1 MVKLGKGKE
10 FGVRKERNIHQKRE
24 ERDVSNWIQRL
35 KQHVDSLE
43 KRLDAIERRLSEE
56 PFKMVKFGG
65 EEKTEKIKES
75 GLREFTSKIE
85 KEIDILKKEIEE
97 MKTREIKF
105 KTERKGSN
113 EVVISLKRKGEETTS
128 TNYAKDLANI
138 ERRLERLEKSRKAA
152 ATVKVGKIE
161 VPFEVTGLIGG
172 FLAFL
177 IAILLFE
184 GYKNLVISPP
194 FVMFIGLVLLTA
206 TALKTYL
213 INVSKR

>member
-1 MVKLGKGKE
+1 MKKQQKKEEISGKNKD
-10 FGVRKERNIHQKRE
+10 I
-24 ERDVSNWIQRL
+24 RDVASWLHRIEQN
-35 KQHVDSLE
+35 VDSLE
-43 KRLDAIERRLSEE
+43 KRLDAIERRLSEK

-65 EEKTEKIKES
+65 AEKTEKIKES
-75 GLREFTSKIE
+75 GLKEFTSKIE
-85 KEIDILKKEIEE
+85 KEIDIIKKEIEE
-97 MKTREIKF
+97 IKTRETKF
-105 KTERKGSN
+105 KTDGKGSN
-113 EVVISLKRKGEETTS
+113 EVVISLKRKGEETSS
-128 TNYAKDLANI
+128 TNYVKDLANI
-138 ERRLERLEKSRKAA
+138 ERRLERLEKSRKAT

-184 GYKNLVISPP
+184 GYKELVISPP

-213 INVSKR
+213 INVSRR

>member
-10 FGVRKERNIHQKRE
+10 FGVRKERNIQQKRE

-56 PFKMVKFGG
+56 PFKMAKFG
-65 EEKTEKIKES
+65 EEKTEETK
-75 GLREFTSKIE
+75 GGFREFTSKIE
-85 KEIDILKKEIEE
+85 KEIEVLKKEIEE
-97 MKTREIKF
+97 MKREAKF
-105 KTERKGSN
+105 KTEERGSR

-128 TNYAKDLANI
+128 TNYARDLANI

-184 GYKNLVISPP
+184 GYKDLVISPP

-213 INVSKR
+213 INASKR